1 VNAGQWVFR
10 QGLFLL
16 ALLALAFN
24 SLLLVSVTLD
34 LEWARTRAAG
44 GQFEEFPLVIRAVY
58 LMMSVAMIFLMRLS
72 WRFLHDEASQKEH
85 LVAKWIGRLFVAS
98 AFTQLISQSADER
111 WNAIPALVIATA
123 FLVSARRNQKQ

>member
-1 VNAGQWVFR
+1 M
-10 QGLFLL
+10 

-24 SLLLVSVTLD
+24 SLLLASVTLD

-58 LMMSVAMIFLMRLS
+58 LMLSVAMIFLMRLS
-72 WRFLHDEASQKEH
+72 WRLLHDEASQKEH
-85 LVAKWIGRLFVAS
+85 LVAKWIGRLFVVS

-111 WNAIPALVIATA
+111 WNAIPAAVIATA